1 MKKSISILLA
11 LLMVLGLAAC
21 MKVKAAD
28 TPATAG
34 SKDTAAKDTAAV
46 TAVPT
51 PEPTPAPTPEP
62 TEPPFDVAIA
72 AANEKLQQVKSMHTN
87 MEMNMGLVITLAM
100 GEMKQSMPM
109 DINMLYAMDVTYEP
123 NVARADVALSSGDE
137 SMKGVIYVVRDG
149 ENVITYTSDDE
160 GVTWKKNVN
169 PQENQLP
176 QSPDETLNLFSGEG
190 ADLQL
195 IGEEEVNGKPAKV
208 YTGTIDGK
216 FLQDV
221 LNSTAAAGELTEAVG
236 ADMSEEAL
244 ANLSDI
250 QVTIQIDKE
259 SGLPVQYT
267 IDMADAMKELMMAA
281 MIASMGGEM
290 PEGMTFDIEISD
302 MLIDMTLS
310 DFDAIAPIEIP
321 EAALNAPE
329 L

>member
-1 MKKSISILLA
+1 M
-11 LLMVLGLAAC
+11 
-21 MKVKAAD
+21 
-28 TPATAG
+28 
-34 SKDTAAKDTAAV
+34 
-46 TAVPT
+46 
-51 PEPTPAPTPEP
+51 
-62 TEPPFDVAIA
+62 AIA

-100 GEMKQSMPM
+100 GEREQSMPM

-250 QVTIQIDKE
+250 QVTIKIDKE

-281 MIASMGGEM
+281 LVASMGGEM

>member
-11 LLMVLGLAAC
+11 LLMVLGLDAC

-216 FLQDV
+216 FLQDI

-250 QVTIQIDKE
+250 QVTIKIDKE
-259 SGLPVQYT
+259 SGLLVQYT

-281 MIASMGGEM
+281 MVASMGGEM

>member
-21 MKVKAAD
+21 MKVKAVD

-250 QVTIQIDKE
+250 QVTIKIDKE

-281 MIASMGGEM
+281 MVASMGGEM

>member
-11 LLMVLGLAAC
+11 LLMVLGLAAS

-250 QVTIQIDKE
+250 QVTIKIDKE

-281 MIASMGGEM
+281 MVASMGGEM

>member
-11 LLMVLGLAAC
+11 LLMVLGLDAC

-216 FLQDV
+216 FLQDI

-250 QVTIQIDKE
+250 QVTIKIDKE
-259 SGLPVQYT
+259 SGLLVQYT

-281 MIASMGGEM
+281 LVASMGGEM

>member
-1 MKKSISILLA
+1 MKKTISILLS
-11 LLMVLGLAAC
+11 LLLVLSLAAC
-21 MKVKAAD
+21 MKVKAGEQIG
-28 TPATAG
+28 TEPAT
-34 SKDTAAKDTAAV
+34 KDTAVVEATAS
-46 TAVPT
+46 
-51 PEPTPAPTPEP
+51 PTPAPTPEP

-195 IGEEEVNGKPAKV
+195 IGEEEVNGKLAKV

-244 ANLSDI
+244 ANLSYI
-250 QVTIQIDKE
+250 QVTIKIDKE

-281 MIASMGGEM
+281 MVASMGGEM

>member
-1 MKKSISILLA
+1 MKKTISILLS
-11 LLMVLGLAAC
+11 LLLVLSLAAC
-21 MKVKAAD
+21 MKVKAGEQ
-28 TPATAG
+28 TGTEPAT
-34 SKDTAAKDTAAV
+34 KDTAVVEATAS
-46 TAVPT
+46 
-51 PEPTPAPTPEP
+51 PTPAPTPEP

-250 QVTIQIDKE
+250 QVTIKIDKE

-267 IDMADAMKELMMAA
+267 IDMADAMKELMLAA
-281 MIASMGGEM
+281 MVASMGGEM

>member
-51 PEPTPAPTPEP
+51 PEPTPEP

-250 QVTIQIDKE
+250 QVTIKIDKE

-267 IDMADAMKELMMAA
+267 IDTADARQELMLAA
-281 MIASMGGEM
+281 TVASMGGELR
-290 PEGMTFDIEISD
+290 EGMTFDIEISD